1 MGLASTLSSLSSF
14 RVSCYDQ
21 IQNSYGIYSVNNQLG
36 PAYYLVL
43 VATYFKVVDI
53 LAHLIVPVPVQG
65 YFGSPMDDGEE
76 GDEAGSVFLQEMS

>member
-14 RVSCYDQ
+14 RSSCYDQ
-21 IQNSYGIYSVNNQLG
+21 IQNSYGIYSVSNQLG

-53 LAHLIVPVPVQG
+53 LAHVIVPVPTHG
-65 YFGSPMDDGEE
+65 YFGCPLEDGEE
-76 GDEAGSVFLQEMS
+76 GEEVGSVLLQEMS